1 MKTMTI
7 NFHNFLSKKMIV
19 LICLLCGAISMKA
32 SSIDSIKIDTVMHG
46 DTTFLKVYYQ
56 FDAGTNFQTDSLYVL
71 VGSTTGSNDIL
82 NVGGV
87 INRWSNPCFPN
98 PEYRPA
104 LNTYKCFNMSG
115 DTASVVLEIPVPSYS
130 GATSVTVYSSYNGV
144 SKPKKSFFFDLATS
158 VFDLEK
164 SNNVVFRQDKFVIIK
179 FGENSSTAVAKIY
192 DISGRLISSKTFSK
206 VTNGQSF
213 VIDELVMGEGLSLIT
228 IQTEK
233 NISKHIIY

>member
-87 INRWSNPCFPN
+87 VNRWSNPCFPN
-98 PEYRPA
+98 PEYRPTP
-104 LNTYKCFNMSG
+104 NTYKCFNLIG
-115 DTASVVLEIPVPSYS
+115 DTASVIIEIPVPSYS
-130 GATSVTVYSSYNGV
+130 GSAFVTVYSSYNGV

-158 VFDLEK
+158 VFDIVN
-164 SNNVVFRQDKFVIIK
+164 SNNVVFRKDEFAMIK
-179 FGENSSTAVAKIY
+179 FGENSSMAVVKIY
-192 DISGRLISSKTFSK
+192 DISGRLINSNFFSN
-206 VTNGQSF
+206 VTNEQSF
-213 VIDELVMGEGLSLIT
+213 VIDKLDIGEGLKFIT
-228 IQTEK
+228 IQTDQ